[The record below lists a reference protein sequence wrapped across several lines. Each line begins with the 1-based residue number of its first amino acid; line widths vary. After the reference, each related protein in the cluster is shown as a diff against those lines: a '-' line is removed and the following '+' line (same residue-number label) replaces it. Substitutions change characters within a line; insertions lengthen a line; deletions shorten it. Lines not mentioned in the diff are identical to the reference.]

1 MSKEIIWKPSKDLVE
16 NSKLT
21 KFLNFSKI
29 QNYNEL
35 EKKSLTDPGWLW
47 DSVIKFSDLKFFK
60 PYSKIIMLGFGVSY
74 LKKSIIP
81 IYIIP
86 INPRGCMSLGTCA
99 TCMAN
104 KCMLTN

>member
-29 QNYNEL
+29 QDYNEL

-47 DSVIKFSDLKFFK
+47 DSVIKFSDLKFFICN
-60 PYSKIIMLGFGVSY
+60 SKLSFCVIPTIS
-74 LKKSIIP
+74 LK
-81 IYIIP
+81 
-86 INPRGCMSLGTCA
+86 
-99 TCMAN
+99 
-104 KCMLTN
+104 